1 MFDVGFSE
9 LMIIGIVAMVVLGPE
24 KLPRVA
30 RTIGALMGRFQR
42 YVNDVKEDIKREVD
56 LDELRKAKDS
66 VENQARDV
74 QNSIRASGASIENDI
89 NRALEDRDPSKVPT
103 ASDYV
108 IPALRAK
115 KDE

>member
-1 MFDVGFSE
+1 MFDVGH
-9 LMIIGIVAMVVLGPE
+9 LVVIGIVAMIVLGPE

-30 RTIGALMGRFQR
+30 RTVGALMGRFQR

-56 LDELRKAKDS
+56 LDELKKAKDS
-66 VENQARDV
+66 LENQARDV
-74 QNSIRASGASIENDI
+74 QNSIRASSASIENDI
-89 NRALEDRDPSKVPT
+89 NRTLEDRDPSKMPE